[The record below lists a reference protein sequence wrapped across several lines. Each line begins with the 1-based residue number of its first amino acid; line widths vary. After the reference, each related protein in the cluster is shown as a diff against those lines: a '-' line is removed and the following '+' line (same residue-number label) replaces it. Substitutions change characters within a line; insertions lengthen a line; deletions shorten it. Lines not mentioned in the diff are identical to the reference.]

1 MDARNALIQS
11 IFFGWF
17 AIILAISI
25 LRTIYTSPGNI
36 PDDHEWDM
44 ATSNELDTEID
55 EDAKNLLDKKT
66 PRTSQR

>member
-17 AIILAISI
+17 AILLAISI

-36 PDDHEWDM
+36 PDDHERDM
-44 ATSNELDTEID
+44 ATSHELDTEID